1 MFLLAFGVDKVV
13 ATYYLRRRFTNMELN
28 PAQSRHIP
36 EERPRSV
43 TADFLV
49 LATIVAGLFSL
60 IEMGREWH
68 QPFQSKVDI
77 SLSPWMLPYYT
88 MLSFLRGAV
97 AYILSFLFTLFYARW
112 AAYDRH
118 AERFLIPLLDILQS
132 IPLAAF
138 LTPIEIFLVGLF
150 PHSEIGLELTCI
162 IVIFTGQVWNM
173 TFSFYYSLKALPD
186 DFNFVGKLARF
197 TPWQKFTQIE
207 IPYAMKG
214 LVYNS
219 MVSMAGG
226 WFFLSI
232 IEAFQLGDQD
242 YRVPGIGSYMSVAKA
257 QNNGWAQFEA
267 VVAMIIL
274 IVAIDQF
281 IWRPLIVW
289 SNKFKIEDTEA
300 EYQDRS
306 AVLRFLSRS
315 RVVAWF
321 HEKFTSLVMRPAPI
335 KLAATPTPVPRPFSK
350 FSTFI
355 PGRKIFMI
363 VALALIAYGAY
374 SVIYL
379 LCEVTFSDWLTI
391 GRDLLFTLVR
401 VLSAVALSTVIAV
414 PVGVWIG
421 SNPKL
426 AQYMMPLTQIAASF
440 PSPLVFSNLF
450 FLIYL
455 VGGENSLQWGAVIL
469 MMLGTIWY
477 ILFNVISGASAIPQD
492 LRACTQLTHLK
503 GWQRWRTLWL
513 PGIFPALTT
522 GWITAAGGA
531 WNASIVS
538 EYLQDH
544 NPPLQATGLGAF
556 ISDAQAN
563 GHFPQLAAAVLAMAL
578 FVVFFNRFVWK
589 RLSAIAQERYQF
601 LT

>member
-1 MFLLAFGVDKVV
+1 MD
-13 ATYYLRRRFTNMELN
+13 LN
-28 PAQSRHIP
+28 PAQRQPTP
-36 EERPRSV
+36 EPPRRSFG
-43 TADFLV
+43 ADLLV
-49 LATIVAGLFSL
+49 LVAIIAGLFSL
-60 IEMGREWH
+60 ISMGKEWH
-68 QPFQSKVDI
+68 QPFQSKIDI
-77 SLSPWMLPYYT
+77 NLSPWMLPYYT
-88 MLSFLRGAV
+88 MLSFLRGAG
-97 AYILSFLFTLFYARW
+97 AYVLSFLFTLFYARW
-112 AAYDRH
+112 AAYDRK

-138 LTPIEIFLVGLF
+138 LTPIEIFLVALF
-150 PHSEIGLELTCI
+150 PHSETGLELTCV

-173 TFSFYYSLKALPD
+173 TFSFYYSLKSLPA

-197 TPWQKFTQIE
+197 TPWQKFTRIE
-207 IPYAMKG
+207 LPYATKG

-242 YRVPGIGSYMSVAKA
+242 YRVPGIGSYMSVAKE
-257 QNNGWAQFEA
+257 QNNGWAQVYA
-267 VVAMIIL
+267 VIAMIL
-274 IVAIDQF
+274 MIVAIDQL

-289 SNKFKIEDTEA
+289 SNKFKIEDTES
-300 EYQDRS
+300 EYHDES
-306 AVLRFLSRS
+306 IVLRFFSRS
-315 RVVAWF
+315 KVIAWF
-321 HEKFTSLVMRPAPI
+321 GKKFNALVMRPAPI
-335 KLAATPTPVPRPFSK
+335 PALAAPAPEPRRRFGFLAS
-350 FSTFI
+350 I
-355 PGRKIFMI
+355 PWRNII
-363 VALALIAYGAY
+363 LVLTLALIAYGGYAL
-374 SVIYL
+374 VRL
-379 LCEVTFSDWLTI
+379 LWEVTFTDWLTI
-391 GRDLLFTLVR
+391 GGDLLLTLTR
-401 VLSAVALSTVIAV
+401 VLCAVALSTLIAV
-414 PVGVWIG
+414 PIGVWIG

-426 AQYMMPLTQIAASF
+426 AQYMMPITQIAASF

-450 FLIYL
+450 ALIVL
-455 VGGENSLQWGAVIL
+455 VGGNLQWGSVIL
-469 MMLGTIWY
+469 MMLGTVWY

-492 LRACTQLTHLK
+492 LRACTQLTHLR

-556 ISDAQAN
+556 ISDAQAA

-578 FVVFFNRFVWK
+578 FVVFFNRAVWK
-589 RLSAIAQERYQF
+589 RLAALAQERFQL